1 MQVECEDPACLPP
14 FPASISLDP
23 GQNTTSD
30 IQHQKPTHSPKPGAA
45 SESGRQGEV
54 SKEWSQCGSR
64 WGNELNCLPTSS
76 SLIPVGSLAVLDVQ
90 VEKIEDQ
97 KLYMSCIA
105 QSRDK
110 QTVYAKSSGK
120 ETCSLGLPTTLQPT
134 TKGREEEG

>member
-1 MQVECEDPACLPP
+1 M
-14 FPASISLDP
+14 
-23 GQNTTSD
+23 
-30 IQHQKPTHSPKPGAA
+30 
-45 SESGRQGEV
+45 

-64 WGNELNCLPTSS
+64 CGNELNLPPASS

-97 KLYMSCIA
+97 KLYMSCVA

-120 ETCSLGLPTTLQPT
+120 ETCSLGLPATTQPT
-134 TKGREEEG
+134 TKRREEG